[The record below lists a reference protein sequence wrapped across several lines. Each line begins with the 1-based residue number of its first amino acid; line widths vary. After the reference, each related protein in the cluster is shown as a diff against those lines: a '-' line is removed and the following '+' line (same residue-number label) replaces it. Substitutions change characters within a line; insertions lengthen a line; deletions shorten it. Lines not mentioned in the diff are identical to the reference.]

1 MNKISIFISV
11 FLGFYFGLTS
21 LKNWNVQAAS
31 FLKINEVKEEA
42 QNNSENLEQQA
53 QQLYENGQLTEAIK
67 VLERA
72 IALYPSH
79 NNSIERLFALR
90 NLALIYTQLGNFE
103 KANSIIS
110 DAIDRSKK
118 IQNNQQYQKLLA
130 QSLDVK
136 GKIQLSTGQAEQ
148 ALETWQNATQ
158 IYRKLD
164 DTTGATQAQINQVQA
179 LQTLGLYDR
188 AAKTIV
194 GIDKNLAS
202 EPDTLLKAKALQSLG
217 NVLLQVGEI
226 ELAESAFKKS
236 LAIAQ
241 KFQSRETLADI
252 SMSLGNTAR
261 LKKYDSTALAWYQN
275 VIEKA
280 PSPSL
285 KLQAQVNSLS
295 LLIQQKNWSKA
306 ENFILQIEQNFKQI
320 PPSRTTIYS
329 KINFAL
335 SLMKMRDKTYYNSS
349 SLIGDRLATAIQE
362 AKKLGDK
369 RAESYGLGTL
379 GNLYEQSQ
387 RWEEAKTLTE
397 KALSIAQ
404 AMNADDL
411 AYQWQWQLGR
421 LLKVQKKN
429 EEAIVAYRQSVN
441 TLQTIRRDLLA
452 ANPEIQFEFRES
464 VEPVYRQLVDLLLQ
478 PSSNQD
484 KEASQENLVQAR
496 EAIESLQLAELE
508 NFFREICL
516 VAKQPIDRVVDN
528 SSPATAI
535 VYPIILPNR
544 IEIIL
549 KLPQQPLRRYT
560 TYIPQKDVENTLTK
574 LRRDLTLPY
583 TLTDVKSLS
592 NQTYNWLLQPLEKDL
607 QQNQIKTLVFVLDGS
622 LRNIPMAVL
631 YDGKQYL
638 VQKYSIAIAPG
649 LQLVDPKPL
658 QRENFRAIAGGLS
671 EARLGFP
678 PLQFVKNE
686 VAEVQNLTAG
696 VAILDRDFT
705 ESNLNNELTE
715 VPFPIVHLATHG
727 NFSSKA
733 EDTYIVAWDKQIP
746 VKDFDRLLR
755 SREPGKNKTALELL
769 VLSAC
774 QTATGDKQAAL
785 GLAGIAVRSGARS
798 VLASLWD
805 IADESTAM
813 LMSQFYRELANKNI
827 TKAEAL
833 RNAQLNLLQ
842 NPQYEHPSYWAPYV
856 LVGNWL

>member
-1 MNKISIFISV
+1 MNKIFISIF
-11 FLGFYFGLTS
+11 LGLSFGLASIENEKAQAAIS
-21 LKNWNVQAAS
+21 LK
-31 FLKINEVKEEA
+31 LNEVKEA
-42 QNNSENLEQQA
+42 TQNNIQNLEQQA
-53 QQLYENGQLTEAIK
+53 RKLYENGQLTEAIK

-72 IALYPSH
+72 IALYPPQ
-79 NNSIERLFALR
+79 NNSIKRLFAWR
-90 NLALIYTQLGNFE
+90 NLALIYTQVGDFE
-103 KANSIIS
+103 KASQIVDEIIN
-110 DAIDRSKK
+110 DSKEVPNNP
-118 IQNNQQYQKLLA
+118 QNQKLLA

-148 ALETWQNATQ
+148 ALATWQNATQ
-158 IYRKLD
+158 IYQEIG

-194 GIDKNLAS
+194 AIDKTLAT

-226 ELAESAFKKS
+226 KRSESAFKNS
-236 LAIAQ
+236 LSIAEQ
-241 KFQSRETLADI
+241 FQSRELLADI
-252 SMSLGNTAR
+252 LLSLGNTAR
-261 LKKYDSTALAWYQN
+261 LKKDNSAALTWYQKT
-275 VIEKA
+275 IEKS

-285 KLQAQVNSLS
+285 KLQARVNSLS
-295 LLIQQKNWSKA
+295 LLIQQKNWSKT
-306 ENFILQIEQNFKQI
+306 ENLIPQIEQNFKQI
-320 PPSRTTIYS
+320 SPSRTTIYS
-329 KINFAL
+329 KINYAL
-335 SLMKMRDKTYYNSS
+335 SLMKMGDKTSYNSPL
-349 SLIGDRLATAIQE
+349 LIGDRLAKAIQE

-387 RWEEAKTLTE
+387 RWEDAKTLTE
-397 KALSIAQ
+397 QALSIAQ
-404 AMNADDL
+404 AINADDL

-429 EEAIVAYRQSVN
+429 EEAIAAYRQSVT
-441 TLQTIRRDLLA
+441 TLQSIRRDLLA

-478 PSSNQD
+478 PSSNQAKETNQD
-484 KEASQENLVQAR
+484 KLLQAR

-544 IEIIL
+544 IEIIV

-560 TYIPQKDVENTLTK
+560 TYIPQEDVENTLAK

-583 TLTDVKSLS
+583 TLADVKSLS
-592 NQTYNWLLQPLEKDL
+592 NQTYNWLLRSLEKDL
-607 QQNQIKTLVFVLDGS
+607 PQNQIKTLVFVLDGS

-631 YDGKQYL
+631 YDGQQYL

-649 LQLVDPKPL
+649 LQLIDPKPL

-678 PLQFVKNE
+678 PLEFVKTE
-686 VAEVQNLTAG
+686 VAEVQNLTSG

-813 LMSQFYRELANKNI
+813 LMGQFYRELANQNV

>member
-1 MNKISIFISV
+1 MGNGNVRAAISMK
-11 FLGFYFGLTS
+11 T
-21 LKNWNVQAAS
+21 
-31 FLKINEVKEEA
+31 NEVKEA
-42 QNNSENLEQQA
+42 TQNNIQDLEQQA
-53 QQLYENGQLTEAIK
+53 QKLYENGQLTEAIK

-72 IALYPSH
+72 IALYSSQ
-79 NNSIERLFALR
+79 NNSIEQLFALR
-90 NLALIYTQLGNFE
+90 NLALIYTQLEDFK
-103 KANSIIS
+103 KANQIVDDVINR
-110 DAIDRSKK
+110 ARK
-118 IQNNQQYQKLLA
+118 IQTNQKILA
-130 QSLDVK
+130 QSLEVK

-158 IYRKLD
+158 IYQEINDR
-164 DTTGATQAQINQVQA
+164 TGATQAQINQIQA

-188 AAKTIV
+188 ASKIIIT
-194 GIDKNLAS
+194 IDKALAS

-217 NVLLQVGEI
+217 DVFLQVGEI
-226 ELAESAFKKS
+226 EQAESAFKTS
-236 LAIAQ
+236 LSIAE
-241 KFQSRETLADI
+241 KFQSRETIADI
-252 SMSLGNTAR
+252 YLSLGNTAR
-261 LKKYDSTALAWYQN
+261 LKKDNSSALEWYR
-275 VIEKA
+275 KA
-280 PSPSL
+280 IKQSLLPSL

-295 LLIQQKNWSKA
+295 LLIQEKSWTEAGNL
-306 ENFILQIEQNFKQI
+306 IPQIEQDFKQSS
-320 PPSRTTIYS
+320 PSRTTIYS

-335 SLMKMRDKTYYNSS
+335 SLMKLGNKTSYNSP

-369 RAESYGLGTL
+369 RSESYGLGTL
-379 GNLYEQSQ
+379 GNLYEKSQ
-387 RWEEAKTLTE
+387 RWEEATTLTE

-404 AMNADDL
+404 SINADDL

-421 LLKVQKKN
+421 LLKVQNKN
-429 EEAIVAYRQSVN
+429 EEAIAAYRQSVN
-441 TLQTIRRDLLA
+441 TLQSIRRDLLA
-452 ANPEIQFEFRES
+452 TNPEIQFEFRES

-478 PSSNQD
+478 PSTNQE
-484 KEASQENLVQAR
+484 KETSPENLLQAR

-528 SSPATAI
+528 SSLATAI

-560 TYIPQKDVENTLTK
+560 TYISQEDVENTLTE

-631 YDGKQYL
+631 YDGQQYL

-649 LQLVDPKPL
+649 LQLIDPKPL

-696 VAILDRDFT
+696 IAILDRDFT

-727 NFSSKA
+727 SFSSKA

-774 QTATGDKQAAL
+774 QTAVGDKQAAL

-813 LMSQFYRELANKNI
+813 LMGQFYRELANTNI

-842 NPQYEHPSYWAPYV
+842 NPEYEHPSYWAPYV

>member
-1 MNKISIFISV
+1 
-11 FLGFYFGLTS
+11 
-21 LKNWNVQAAS
+21 
-31 FLKINEVKEEA
+31 
-42 QNNSENLEQQA
+42 
-53 QQLYENGQLTEAIK
+53 
-67 VLERA
+67 LERA
-72 IALYPSH
+72 IALYPSQD
-79 NNSIERLFALR
+79 NSTKRLFSLR
-90 NLALIYTQLGNFE
+90 NLALIYTQLGKFK
-103 KANSIIS
+103 KADSIIS
-110 DAIDRSKK
+110 NVIDRTQE
-118 IQNNQQYQKLLA
+118 IQTNQPTQKLLA
-130 QSLDVK
+130 QALDVK
-136 GKIQLSTGQAEQ
+136 GKIQLSTGKAEQ

-158 IYRKLD
+158 IYREID
-164 DTTGATQAQINQVQA
+164 DTTGAIQAQINQIQA

-188 AAKTIV
+188 AAKKIV
-194 GIDKNLAS
+194 AIDKNLAS
-202 EPDTLLKAKALQSLG
+202 EPDTLLKSKALQSLG

-226 ELAESAFKKS
+226 EQAESIFKNS
-236 LAIAQ
+236 LSIAE
-241 KFQSRETLADI
+241 KFQSRETIADI
-252 SMSLGNTAR
+252 LLSLGNTAR
-261 LKKYDSTALAWYQN
+261 LKKDDLAALNWYQKA
-275 VIEKA
+275 IEKS
-280 PSPSL
+280 PSPSI

-295 LLIQQKNWSKA
+295 LLIQQKNWTEA
-306 ENFILQIEQNFKQI
+306 ESLVAQIEENFKQI
-320 PPSRTTIYS
+320 LPSRTTIYS

-335 SLMKMRDKTYYNSS
+335 SLMKMGDKISYNSP
-349 SLIGDRLATAIQE
+349 SLIGDRLATAVRE
-362 AKKLGDK
+362 AKQIGDK

-387 RWEEAKTLTE
+387 RWEEAQSLTE
-397 KALSIAQ
+397 QALSIAQ

-421 LLKVQKKN
+421 LLKVQNKN
-429 EEAIVAYRQSVN
+429 EEAIAAYRQSVT
-441 TLQTIRRDLLA
+441 TLQSIRRDLLA
-452 ANPEIQFEFRES
+452 ANPEVQFEFRES

-478 PSSNQD
+478 PSTNQEKETSQD
-484 KEASQENLVQAR
+484 KLLQAR

-516 VAKQPIDRVVDN
+516 VAKQPIDSVVDN

-535 VYPIILPNR
+535 VYPIILSDR
-544 IEIIL
+544 IEIIV

-560 TYIPQKDVENTLTK
+560 TYIPQEDVENTLAK

-592 NQTYNWLLQPLEKDL
+592 NQTYNWLLRSLEKDL

-631 YDGKQYL
+631 YDGQQYL

-649 LQLVDPKPL
+649 LQLIDPKPL
-658 QRENFRAIAGGLS
+658 QRDNFRAIAGGLS

-696 VAILDRDFT
+696 IAILNSDFT

-733 EDTYIVAWDKQIP
+733 EDTYIVAWDKQIL
-746 VKDFDRLLR
+746 VKEFDRLLR

-774 QTATGDKQAAL
+774 QTAVGDKQAAL

-813 LMSQFYRELANKNI
+813 LMGQFYRELANKNI

>member
-1 MNKISIFISV
+1 MNKTFIFISV
-11 FLGFYFGLTS
+11 FLGFSFSLTS
-21 LKNWNVQAAS
+21 LNNLNTQAAI
-31 FLKINEVKEEA
+31 FLKKNETKEET
-42 QNNSENLEQQA
+42 QNNIQKLERQA
-53 QQLYENGQLTEAIK
+53 QQLYENGRLTEAIQ
-67 VLERA
+67 VLEGA
-72 IALYPSH
+72 IAFYPPQD
-79 NNSIERLFALR
+79 NSIKKLFALR
-90 NLALIYTQLGNFE
+90 NLALIYTQLGDFE

-110 DAIDRSKK
+110 DVINLSKE
-118 IQNNQQYQKLLA
+118 IQTNQPTQKLLA
-130 QSLDVK
+130 QALEVK

-158 IYRKLD
+158 IYREID
-164 DTTGATQAQINQVQA
+164 DTTGVTQAQINQIQA

-188 AAKTIV
+188 AAKTV
-194 GIDKNLAS
+194 VAIDKNLAS

-226 ELAESAFKKS
+226 ERAESVFKNS
-236 LAIAQ
+236 LSIAE
-241 KFQSRETLADI
+241 KFQSRETIVDI
-252 SMSLGNTAR
+252 LLSLGNTAR
-261 LKKYDSTALAWYQN
+261 LKKDNSAALNWYQKA
-275 VIEKA
+275 IEQSL
-280 PSPSL
+280 SPSV

-295 LLIQQKNWSKA
+295 LLIQQKNWSKT
-306 ENFILQIEQNFKQI
+306 EKILPQIEQNFKQI
-320 PPSRTTIYS
+320 SPSRMTIYS

-335 SLMKMRDKTYYNSS
+335 SLMKIGDKISYNSP
-349 SLIGDRLATAIQE
+349 SLIGDRLATAVRE
-362 AKKLGDK
+362 AKQLGDK

-387 RWEEAKTLTE
+387 RWEEAKTVTE
-397 KALSIAQ
+397 QALSVAQ

-421 LLKVQKKN
+421 LLKAQKKN
-429 EEAIVAYRQSVN
+429 EEALAAYRQSVT
-441 TLQTIRRDLLA
+441 TLQSIRRDLLA

-478 PSSNQD
+478 PTSDREKETSQD
-484 KEASQENLVQAR
+484 KLMQAR

-535 VYPIILPNR
+535 VYPIILSDR
-544 IEIIL
+544 IEIIV

-560 TYIPQKDVENTLTK
+560 TYIPQEDVENTLAK

-583 TLTDVKSLS
+583 TLTNVKSLS
-592 NQTYNWLLQPLEKDL
+592 NQTYNWLLRSLEKDL

-631 YDGKQYL
+631 YDGQQYL

-649 LQLVDPKPL
+649 LQLIDPKPL
-658 QRENFRAIAGGLS
+658 QRDNFRAIAGGLS

-696 VAILDRDFT
+696 IAILDRDFT

-774 QTATGDKQAAL
+774 QTAVGDKQAAL

-813 LMSQFYRELANKNI
+813 LMGQFYRELANKNI

-833 RNAQLNLLQ
+833 RNAQLSLLQ
-842 NPQYEHPSYWAPYV
+842 NPQYEHPSYWAPYI